1 MVDSAVVT
9 LLGEENQDKY
19 GSQRMFGSI
28 GWGVTMFI
36 MGMVLDHSK
45 IFLFAKCDMNRG
57 QRNYNICF
65 SVFSGLMFLA
75 LLVATQLPF
84 RYGQSGQPG
93 AGSSMPMNNMQQQA
107 NNPENNQQKQKP
119 ETAKDRLKKAKVFAQ
134 QMRAMPEFAAV
145 FRAMA
150 NLRMLMCMLVA
161 WVMGIGIGLI
171 FTFLFWHLQDYGGS
185 PTLFGIASVL
195 NHISEMAAYFY
206 SFKIIN
212 KIGHIKVLALGL
224 LCNVIRFIYISFIT
238 WPWLILPFEFVQ
250 GITHAA
256 VWAACCSFIAHNT
269 DAELRPS
276 AQSFLQGLHHGFGRF
291 CGAVFGGMLIKSHG
305 TVLVFRI
312 YGLVCA
318 VFLILF
324 ILVNFYNRSEG
335 KLSADLPDDVDPRK
349 VRKTTT
355 LYCNFAFVYIS
366 GEMGDGAAR
375 LLTALLSCAKFK
387 TNPNFHFYLLTV
399 S

>member
-84 RYGQSGQPG
+84 RYSASQP
-93 AGSSMPMNNMQQQA
+93 ASSMPMNNMQQPNPD
-107 NNPENNQQKQKP
+107 NNGQQKKGSE

-238 WPWLILPFEFVQ
+238 
-250 GITHAA
+250 
-256 VWAACCSFIAHNT
+256 
-269 DAELRPS
+269 
-276 AQSFLQGLHHGFGRF
+276 
-291 CGAVFGGMLIKSHG
+291 
-305 TVLVFRI
+305 
-312 YGLVCA
+312 
-318 VFLILF
+318 
-324 ILVNFYNRSEG
+324 
-335 KLSADLPDDVDPRK
+335 
-349 VRKTTT
+349 
-355 LYCNFAFVYIS
+355 CN
-366 GEMGDGAAR
+366 
-375 LLTALLSCAKFK
+375 
-387 TNPNFHFYLLTV
+387 
-399 S
+399 

>member
-1 MVDSAVVT
+1 MADSAVCT

-28 GWGVTMFI
+28 GWAVTMFI

-75 LLVATQLPF
+75 LVVGTQLPF
-84 RYGQSGQPG
+84 RYQGKP
-93 AGSSMPMNNMQQQA
+93 SSVPMNNMPNQD
-107 NNPENNQQKQKP
+107 QQKKQP
-119 ETAKDRLKKAKVFAQ
+119 GETAQDRLKKAKVFAQ

-171 FTFLFWHLQDYGGS
+171 FTFLFWHLQDFGGS

-195 NHISEMAAYFY
+195 NHLSEMAAYFY

-256 VWAACCSFIAHNT
+256 VWAACSSFIAHNT

-276 AQSFLQGLHHGFGRF
+276 AQSFLHGLHHGFGRF
-291 CGAVFGGMLIKSHG
+291 CGAVFGGMLIKSYG
-305 TVLVFRI
+305 TILVFRI

-318 VFLILF
+318 VFLVLF
-324 ILVNFYNRSEG
+324 VLVNFYNRNEG
-335 KLSADLPDDVDPRK
+335 GIMADLPDDVDPRN
-349 VRKTTT
+349 VS
-355 LYCNFAFVYIS
+355 LM
-366 GEMGDGAAR
+366 GEIR
-375 LLTALLSCAKFK
+375 
-387 TNPNFHFYLLTV
+387 V
-399 S
+399 SR